1 MDCDCLTSDLFPA
14 VLAAWQS
21 TTALLLTYM
30 TAMQF
35 MQQEWP
41 QWRCAPFICQHIH
54 SAVPRPRYQQTQW
67 LLFDLVWS
75 SISAYLPCH
84 QWKCWPGEV
93 ALHSAFFLELA
104 APQDWDLSVFD
115 LCSSITYLLMQVLLM
130 PQVLPNHVVV
140 HRTVALVALYHR
152 CYPGPLNST
161 RYSWL
166 LPLYNPF
173 CLSLHKSTFAER

>member
-1 MDCDCLTSDLFPA
+1 MSTLKFLDLSTNKLSGSFATSFGARSQLIF
-14 VLAAWQS
+14 LAIS
-21 TTALLLTYM
+21 GN
-30 TAMQF
+30 
-35 MQQEWP
+35 
-41 QWRCAPFICQHIH
+41 
-54 SAVPRPRYQQTQW
+54 VG
-67 LLFDLVWS
+67 LVR
-75 SISAYLPCH
+75 H
-84 QWKCWPGEV
+84 
-93 ALHSAFFLELA
+93 LHNDFFLELA

-166 LPLYNPF
+166 LPLHNPF
-173 CLSLHKSTFAER
+173 CLSLHNIHFCRAATSYLGHFLRAYYRIHLHYKPSPFRITG